1 MNGAAARRYCLHWFS
16 PLPPART
23 GIADYTAQ
31 IVPYLAKAIDVVLWS
46 GQEHWNRDIERYASV
61 RRFDP
66 RTLRWQD
73 IASAS
78 DVVNVPVYHLGN
90 NGPLH
95 RAIWEVSRDVPG
107 VVVLHDTRLHDF
119 FAYIFRDA
127 YRDRGSYLSA
137 MARYYGSEGRT
148 AAERFWQ
155 GGFSAEH
162 MAEHFPLVSLALENS
177 LAAVVH
183 SPEGLDLL
191 AKENYGPASNLSL
204 PYAATPLEPERR
216 PGPPFRIVVS
226 GYGGPNRRLD
236 SFLRALA
243 AFDRRDLFRVDIYG
257 TVWDPPSI
265 KTLIRDCGLSGIC
278 SLRGVVPLRQLE
290 EGLRGAHL
298 AVNLRFPTM
307 GEASMSQLRLWDHG
321 IPSLATPAGWYA
333 HVPKDTVLYVRP
345 EHEQTDIQRRLASV
359 LDEPERVRAVGDNGR
374 RALLAM
380 HAPEKYVS
388 LLLEFISRFPS
399 FQARR
404 AAGMAATRVGCDL
417 GEWSPAECVDLVSR
431 RAARTISELFSSP
444 RRDHRRP

>member
-1 MNGAAARRYCLHWFS
+1 MNGAARRYRLHWFS

-31 IVPYLAKAIDVVLWS
+31 IVPYLAKAVDIVLWTS
-46 GQEHWNRDIERYASV
+46 QQRWNRAIERYASV
-61 RRFDP
+61 RRFDS
-66 RTLRWQD
+66 RTLRRRD

-78 DVVNVPVYHLGN
+78 DVVNIPVYHIGN

-107 VVVLHDTRLHDF
+107 IVVLHDTRLQDF
-119 FAYIFRDA
+119 FAHIFRDA
-127 YRDRGSYLSA
+127 YRDEGSYVSA
-137 MARYYGSEGRT
+137 MARYYGPEGRA

-155 GGFSAEH
+155 GGFSTEQ
-162 MAEHFPLVSLALENS
+162 MAERFPLLSLALENS
-177 LAAVVH
+177 LAAIVH

-191 AKENYGPASNLSL
+191 AKENYGPARYLNL
-204 PYAATPLEPERR
+204 PYAATPVAPARR
-216 PGPPFRIVVS
+216 PGPPFRIVIS

-243 AFDRRDLFRVDIYG
+243 VFDRRDLFRVEIYG

-265 KTLIRDCGLSGIC
+265 ENLIRDCGLSRIAA
-278 SLRGVVPLRQLE
+278 LHGVVPLRRLDE
-290 EGLRGAHL
+290 ALRGAHL

-321 IPSLATPAGWYA
+321 IPSLTTPVGWYA
-333 HVPKDTVLYVRP
+333 QVPKDTVLYVRP
-345 EHEQTDIQRRLASV
+345 EREEADIQMHLASL
-359 LDEPERVRAVGDNGR
+359 LDHPERVRAVGDNGR

-380 HAPEKYVS
+380 HAPEQYVS
-388 LLLEFISRFPS
+388 LLLEFASRFRF

-417 GEWSPAECVDLVSR
+417 GQWSPPECVDLVSR
-431 RAARTISELFSSP
+431 RAAHAVSALFAAA
-444 RRDHRRP
+444 D